1 MDINAA
7 VVALSFLCCKIVGAL
22 STEPVAAFISS
33 TSRCRSRSVTR
44 GIDAASWLQDRSLSL
59 IRESS
64 ASFPAKPLLLCR
76 PRFRKLNAAPEW
88 THAAVKVD
96 GDGHEHQARLRE
108 AHLDQDEH
116 FNNVSKF
123 LPALEPPPKVTGD
136 ASFLQSDRSKRPLL
150 QKRPARRMN
159 HAFKY
164 LFRHN
169 VVAERDP
176 LSFLL
181 HYFTKTQIHQMNATF
196 PVLLSHLSVSEHLY
210 PKMQFLTKSMK
221 LQPSDIVKYP

>member
-1 MDINAA
+1 MVMDINAA
-7 VVALSFLCCKIVGAL
+7 IVALSFLCCKIVGAL

-33 TSRCRSRSVTR
+33 TSRCRPRSVTR
-44 GIDAASWLQDRSLSL
+44 GIDGANRLPDRSPLR
-59 IRESS
+59 IHQPS

-76 PRFRKLNAAPEW
+76 PRIRKLNAAPEW

-96 GDGHEHQARLRE
+96 GDGREHQSRLLE
-108 AHLDQDEH
+108 AHTPDKASKSLPTLDE
-116 FNNVSKF
+116 S
-123 LPALEPPPKVTGD
+123 PPNATGD
-136 ASFLQSDRSKRPLL
+136 ASFPQSDRNKRPLI

-181 HYFTKTQIHQMNATF
+181 HYFTKAQIHQMNATF

-221 LQPSDIVKYP
+221 LQPSDIVNYP